1 MQAALVVFLGAGLG
15 GALRHGVN
23 LVAAW
28 MLGTGFPVATLAV
41 NVSGSLIMGFLVGY
55 FALKEDP
62 GHLWRLFLTTGV
74 LGGYTTFSTFSLDA
88 VVLWQRGTHGL
99 AIVYV
104 VSSVTA
110 SIGALCLGLWVVRSQ
125 LFSW

>member
-23 LVAAW
+23 LFVAW

-41 NVSGSLIMGFLVGY
+41 NASGSLIMGLLAGY
-55 FALKEDP
+55 FAFKGDP
-62 GHLWRLFLTTGV
+62 GQMWRLFLTTGV

-88 VVLWQRGTHGL
+88 VLLWQRGTYAL
-99 AIVYV
+99 AILYV
-104 VSSVTA
+104 FGSVTA
-110 SIGALCLGLWVVRSQ
+110 SIGALFCGLWVVRTQ
-125 LFSW
+125 FFS